1 MDKTIDN
8 IVIDM
13 LFVVFVKFELAELD
27 ALFDIS
33 RPVFGFLLALK
44 GVAKGRVV

>member
-13 LFVVFVKFELAELD
+13 LFVVFVLAVRMCEFNF
-27 ALFDIS
+27 AC
-33 RPVFGFLLALK
+33 P
-44 GVAKGRVV
+44 